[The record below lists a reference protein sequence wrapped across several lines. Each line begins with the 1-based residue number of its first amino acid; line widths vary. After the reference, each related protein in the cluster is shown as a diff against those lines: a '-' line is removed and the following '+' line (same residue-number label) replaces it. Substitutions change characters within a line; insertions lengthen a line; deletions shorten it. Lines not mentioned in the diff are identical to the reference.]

1 MKKLFLLVFLIL
13 SSFGFSQVQ
22 LVSWNVENL
31 GKSKSNEE
39 IAFMATLLNKY
50 DLIALQEVVAGYGG
64 AQAVARLADA
74 LNRKGSHW
82 DYTISNPTTS
92 SPSKTERYAFLW
104 KTASVKKIGKAWL
117 EKKYAE
123 VMEREPY
130 LCTFEYA
137 KKQFTAVS
145 FHAITKS
152 KQPERE
158 IKYFQ
163 FFPSAY
169 PKSNMII
176 MGDFN
181 CPQSHSVFNPLRK
194 IGFTSALVNQKTSLK
209 RSCKNGQCLASEFDN
224 IFFPK
229 SNVKKLGSGIVLFY
243 QNFPS
248 LRQARTI
255 SDHCPIW
262 MEFSLN

>member
-1 MKKLFLLVFLIL
+1 MKKQFLLLFLIVYA
-13 SSFGFSQVQ
+13 FGYSQIR
-22 LVSWNVENL
+22 LVSWNVENM
-31 GKSKSNEE
+31 GKSKSDDE
-39 IAFMATLLNKY
+39 IAFMATLLNQY
-50 DLIALQEVVAGYGG
+50 DLVALQEVVAGYGG
-64 AQAVARLADA
+64 TQAVARLADA
-74 LNRKGSHW
+74 LNRKGNQW
-82 DYTISNPTTS
+82 DYTISNPTKST
-92 SPSKTERYAFLW
+92 PSKKERYAFLW
-104 KTASVKKIGKAWL
+104 KTATIKKIGKAWL
-117 EKKYAE
+117 EKNYAA
-123 VMEREPY
+123 VMERETY
-130 LCTFEYA
+130 LCTFEYG

-169 PKSNMII
+169 PKYNLIF

-194 IGFTSALVNQKTSLK
+194 MGYASALINQKTSLK

-224 IFFPK
+224 IYFQK
-229 SNVKKLGSGIVLFY
+229 TKIKKLDSGVILFY
-243 QNFPS
+243 KNFPS
-248 LRQARTI
+248 LKQARTI

-262 MEFSLN
+262 LKFSLN

>member
-1 MKKLFLLVFLIL
+1 MKKIFLFVFLLL
-13 SSFGFSQVQ
+13 SSIGFGQIK

-39 IAFMATLLNKY
+39 IAFMANLLNQY
-50 DLIALQEVVAGYGG
+50 DLVALQEVVAGYGG
-64 AQAVARLADA
+64 AQAVARLVNK
-74 LNRKGSHW
+74 LNRKGNQW
-82 DYTISNPTTS
+82 DYTISDPTTS
-92 SPSKTERYAFLW
+92 TPSKTERYAFLW
-104 KTASVKKIGKAWL
+104 KTALVKKIGKAWL
-117 EKKYAE
+117 EKKYANA
-123 VMEREPY
+123 MEREPY
-130 LCTFEYA
+130 LCTFEYG

-163 FFPSAY
+163 FFPLAY
-169 PKSNMII
+169 PKSNLII

-194 IGFTSALVNQKTSLK
+194 MGFTSALVNQKTSLK

-224 IFFPK
+224 MYFQKTKI
-229 SNVKKLGSGIVLFY
+229 KKLGSGVILFY
-243 QNFPS
+243 RNFQS
-248 LRQARTI
+248 LKAARTI

>member
-1 MKKLFLLVFLIL
+1 MKKLLLLLIL
-13 SSFGFSQVQ
+13 VLSQFGFSQVK
-22 LVSWNVENL
+22 LLSWNVENL
-31 GKSKSNEE
+31 GKSKSDGE
-39 IAFMATLLNKY
+39 IAYMATLINKY

-74 LNRKGSHW
+74 LNRKGSNW
-82 DYTISNPTTS
+82 NYTISDPTS
-92 SPSKTERYAFLW
+92 SKPSKSERYAFLW
-104 KTASVKKIGKAWL
+104 KTATIKKIGKAWL
-117 EKKYAE
+117 EKEYAA

-130 LCTFEYA
+130 LCTFQYQN
-137 KKQFTAVS
+137 KQFTAVS

-158 IKYFQ
+158 IKYFK

-169 PKSNMII
+169 PKSNLII

-181 CPQSHSVFNPLRK
+181 CPQSHSVFMPLRK
-194 IGFTSALVNQKTSLK
+194 LGFASALVNQKTSLK
-209 RSCKNGQCLASEFDN
+209 RSYKNGQYLASEFDN
-224 IFFPK
+224 LFFLK
-229 SNVKKLGSGIVLFY
+229 SKVRKLKSGIIPFY
-243 QNFPS
+243 QNFHS
-248 LRQARTI
+248 LKEARTI

>member
-1 MKKLFLLVFLIL
+1 MKKIFLFVFLLL
-13 SSFGFSQVQ
+13 SYIGFSQIQ

-31 GKSKSNEE
+31 GKSKSDEE
-39 IAFMATLLNKY
+39 IAFMANLLNQY
-50 DLIALQEVVAGYGG
+50 DLVALQEVVAGYGG
-64 AQAVARLADA
+64 AQAVARLVDK
-74 LNRKGSHW
+74 LNRKGNQW
-82 DYTISNPTTS
+82 DYTISDPTTS
-92 SPSKTERYAFLW
+92 TPSKTERYAFLW
-104 KTASVKKIGKAWL
+104 KTALVKKIGKAWL
-117 EKKYAE
+117 EKKYANA
-123 VMEREPY
+123 MEREPY
-130 LCTFEYA
+130 LCTFEYG

-163 FFPSAY
+163 FFPLEY
-169 PKSNMII
+169 PKSNLII

-194 IGFTSALVNQKTSLK
+194 MGFASALVNQKTSLK
-209 RSCKNGQCLASEFDN
+209 RSIKNGQYLASEFDN